1 MTLNFEYR
9 SSGNIETDGVIV
21 FVSSDELDSFISR
34 HELPDDVSSSVELG
48 ISSELFLG
56 NYNEQKSFAVP
67 SSKPRMVHVSGLG
80 EMKELTPEKLRRI
93 CAKAIRSVMD
103 TKVESLTVLIP
114 NNLPVGIESGNLITE
129 ALSLGSYQFKKYKT
143 GDSDDSRT
151 SKINVTIFDP
161 FQVSSKDSIEK
172 GASIAR
178 GTNFTRDLGNTAPND
193 LTPDDLRQIAQD
205 LAETSDGKLQFSFFD
220 EEKMSELGMQMFL
233 GVSKGSEVPGRMVF
247 LEYFPEE
254 AKHTVAIIGKGITF
268 DTGGISLKAMK
279 SFLGGMD
286 EMKFDMCG
294 AGAVLGI
301 MKIICELDI
310 NVNVIGV
317 IAAAENMP
325 DGKAQ
330 KPGDIVKAY
339 NGKTVEIINTD
350 AEGRL
355 VLGDA
360 LSYTAEHYRPDC
372 MIDLAT
378 LTGACAIALGHYA
391 MGAITNNQSLCNLL
405 IKSGEETGDRVWQ
418 LPNFPDYA
426 EAMKGT
432 YADLQNQ
439 GDGVAGT
446 ITAGSFLENFVNNVP
461 WVHLDIAGTAWGV
474 KNIDYHPNKGA
485 TGTGV
490 RLLINSLENLSEW
503 NH

>member
-9 SSGNIETDGVIV
+9 SSGNIETDGVMV
-21 FVSSDELDSFISR
+21 FVSSDELDSFTSR
-34 HELPDDVSSSVELG
+34 HALPDDVSSSVELG

-56 NYNEQKSFAVP
+56 NYNEQKTFAVP
-67 SSKPRMVHVSGLG
+67 SRKPRMVHISGLG
-80 EMKELTPEKLRRI
+80 EMKDLTPEKLRRI

-114 NNLPVGIESGNLITE
+114 NNLPEGIESGKLITE
-129 ALSLGSYQFKKYKT
+129 ALSLGSYQFQKYKT
-143 GDSDDSRT
+143 GDSDDSNT

-161 FQVSSKDSIEK
+161 FQVSSKDSIER

-193 LTPDDLRQIAQD
+193 LTPDDLRQIAKD

-254 AKHTVAIIGKGITF
+254 AKHTVALVGKGITF
-268 DTGGISLKAMK
+268 DTGGISLKPGK
-279 SFLGGMD
+279 GMD

-294 AGAVLGI
+294 AGAVLGT
-301 MKIICELDI
+301 MKAIVELGLPI
-310 NVNVIGV
+310 NVIGV
-317 IAAAENMP
+317 LAAAENMP

-339 NGKTVEIINTD
+339 NGKTVEILNTD

-360 LSYTAEHYRPDC
+360 LSYTADHYKPDC
-372 MIDLAT
+372 IIDLAT
-378 LTGACAIALGHYA
+378 LTGACIVALGHLSI
-391 MGAITNNQSLCNLL
+391 GAITNDPKLCAS
-405 IKSGEETGDRVWQ
+405 IIESGERTGDRVWQ
-418 LPNFPDYA
+418 LPSYPEYG
-426 EAMKGT
+426 ELIKGKH
-432 YADLQNQ
+432 ADLQNI
-439 GDGVAGT
+439 GPPGEAGT
-446 ITAGSFLENFVNNVP
+446 VTAGVFLEYFVNDVP

-474 KNIDYHPNKGA
+474 KGIDYHPANSASGS
-485 TGTGV
+485 GV
-490 RLLINSLENLSEW
+490 RLLIDFLENLSESK
-503 NH
+503 